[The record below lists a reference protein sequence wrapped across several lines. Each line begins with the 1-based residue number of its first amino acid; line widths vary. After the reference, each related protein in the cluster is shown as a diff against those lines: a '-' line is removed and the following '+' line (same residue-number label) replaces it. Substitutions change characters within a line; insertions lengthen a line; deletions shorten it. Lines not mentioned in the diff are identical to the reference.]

1 MDNNKKQRKSTR
13 SFNMEKHVE
22 RHFEIEKEGVPVADT
37 PIEKSDSVIA
47 GSSIGEDTST
57 SNNRGKLIAV
67 IVAVLAFLAFVAYR
81 SCGSS
86 QENESEPTNTI
97 VSDSTEKTDTASNVK
112 KATAPETEQEQNNVG
127 ENTDESPATPISS
140 ANPAKANDNQVAE
153 RPAKRNSTTIAEHAK
168 TAQSKPAATQT
179 TKPFSATSAPIS
191 GDVEEN
197 ARRVIRGD
205 FGNGQERR
213 DKLGSSYSEIQG
225 KVNEM
230 YRQGLVH

>member
-67 IVAVLAFLAFVAYR
+67 IVVVLAFLAFVAYR
-81 SCGSS
+81 SCGSG

-97 VSDSTEKTDTASNVK
+97 VSDSTEKEKTDTASNVK

-127 ENTDESPATPISS
+127 ENTGDVSAAPTNSDEP
-140 ANPAKANDNQVAE
+140 
-153 RPAKRNSTTIAEHAK
+153 
-168 TAQSKPAATQT
+168 
-179 TKPFSATSAPIS
+179 TKQTSAS
-191 GDVEEN
+191 VSTSNSSVEEK
-197 ARRVIRGD
+197 AMQVWDGVY
-205 FGNGQERR
+205 GNGTERKS
-213 DKLGSSYSEIQG
+213 KLGTDYKAVQ
-225 KVNEM
+225 KRVNEM
-230 YRQGLVH
+230 YRNGYRH